1 MASVASQSPEGGLGL
16 GNPKG
21 PGTKKDG
28 ALKVR
33 VPRRT
38 GGEGGERE
46 RKGKGGLF

>member
-28 ALKVR
+28 GPKGPGAKED
-33 VPRRT
+33 
-38 GGEGGERE
+38 GG
-46 RKGKGGLF
+46 